1 METTTRVFPDVAS
14 DSCSSSMRQRWRR
27 GKPAEPLRLRGCA
40 VHRAMPGSSAR
51 RRHPRLE
58 SDRDERPM
66 GDRRSVPGPALA
78 VKPGEVTLY
87 RFPNHTPLCWNATW
101 RTDCRTVIYKQ
112 RRRQHGPGRDRVPRG
127 IRLHGG
133 RPGQDRHPER
143 QGRRLR
149 LVPLMGSRIRLRS
162 SSGPV
167 TRSGHSSTSVRFGPC
182 LRKNP
187 SHFPFNSQ

>member
-66 GDRRSVPGPALA
+66 GDRRSVPGPTLA
-78 VKPGEVTLY
+78 VKPGEVTWY
-87 RFPNHTPLCWNATW
+87 RFPNHTPLRWNATW

-127 IRLHGG
+127 IRLLGG

-162 SSGPV
+162 SSGPGN
-167 TRSGHSSTSVRFGPC
+167 RSGHSSTSVRFGPC

-187 SHFPFNSQ
+187 SHFPFNN

>member
-1 METTTRVFPDVAS
+1 
-14 DSCSSSMRQRWRR
+14 
-27 GKPAEPLRLRGCA
+27 
-40 VHRAMPGSSAR
+40 MPGISAR

-66 GDRRSVPGPALA
+66 GDRRSVPGPTLA

-87 RFPNHTPLCWNATW
+87 RFPNHIPLCWNATW

-133 RPGQDRHPER
+133 RPGQDRQPER

-149 LVPLMGSRIRLRS
+149 LVPLMGSRIRPGVHQGRAID
-162 SSGPV
+162 PV
-167 TRSGHSSTSVRFGPC
+167 IRRRPCALAHVFAKTPVISHSTGNEQNICSLLSLLQIDFRAENTGFPGRTARVFKRRPC
-182 LRKNP
+182 GNG
-187 SHFPFNSQ
+187 

>member
-66 GDRRSVPGPALA
+66 GDRRSVPGPTLA
-78 VKPGEVTLY
+78 VKPGEVTWY
-87 RFPNHTPLCWNATW
+87 RFPNHTPLRWNATW

-127 IRLHGG
+127 IRLLGG

-162 SSGPV
+162 SSGPGN
-167 TRSGHSSTSVRFGPC
+167 RSGHSSTSVRFGPC

>member
-14 DSCSSSMRQRWRR
+14 ESCSSSMCQRWRR

-40 VHRAMPGSSAR
+40 VHRAMPGISAR

-66 GDRRSVPGPALA
+66 GDRRSVPGPTLA

-87 RFPNHTPLCWNATW
+87 RFPNHIPLCWNATW
-101 RTDCRTVIYKQ
+101 RTDCRTVTYKQ
-112 RRRQHGPGRDRVPRG
+112 RRRQHGPGRDRTPRG

-133 RPGQDRHPER
+133 RPGQDRQPER

-162 SSGPV
+162 SSGPGN
-167 TRSGHSSTSVRFGPC
+167 RSSHSSTSVRFGPC

-187 SHFPFNSQ
+187 SHFPFNRQ

>member
-14 DSCSSSMRQRWRR
+14 ESCSSSMRQRWRR

-40 VHRAMPGSSAR
+40 VHRAMPGLSAR

-66 GDRRSVPGPALA
+66 GDRRSVPGPTLA

-87 RFPNHTPLCWNATW
+87 RFPNHIPLRWNATW

-112 RRRQHGPGRDRVPRG
+112 RRRQGVPGLDRVPRG

-133 RPGQDRHPER
+133 LPCQYRQPER

-162 SSGPV
+162 SSGPGN
-167 TRSGHSSTSVRFGPC
+167 RSSHSSTSVRFGPR
-182 LRKNP
+182 LSKNP
-187 SHFPFNSQ
+187 SHSPFTRQ

>member
-27 GKPAEPLRLRGCA
+27 GKPTEPLRLRGCA

-51 RRHPRLE
+51 RPHPRLE

-66 GDRRSVPGPALA
+66 GDRRSVPGPTLA

-101 RTDCRTVIYKQ
+101 RTDCRTVTYKQ

-162 SSGPV
+162 SSGPGN
-167 TRSGHSSTSVRFGPC
+167 RSGHSSTSVRFGPC

>member
-66 GDRRSVPGPALA
+66 GDRRSVPGPTLA
-78 VKPGEVTLY
+78 VKPGEVTWY

-101 RTDCRTVIYKQ
+101 RTDCRTVIYSNDAASTFPAETVFPVESAA
-112 RRRQHGPGRDRVPRG
+112 RWAAGPGPATRT
-127 IRLHGG
+127 
-133 RPGQDRHPER
+133 
-143 QGRRLR
+143 
-149 LVPLMGSRIRLRS
+149 
-162 SSGPV
+162 SGPTV
-167 TRSGHSSTSVRFGPC
+167 EAGPTDGITYSAPEFIRAGHSIRSFVDVRA
-182 LRKNP
+182 LW
-187 SHFPFNSQ
+187 SMSS

>member
-1 METTTRVFPDVAS
+1 
-14 DSCSSSMRQRWRR
+14 
-27 GKPAEPLRLRGCA
+27 
-40 VHRAMPGSSAR
+40 
-51 RRHPRLE
+51 
-58 SDRDERPM
+58 M
-66 GDRRSVPGPALA
+66 GDRRSVPGPTLA

-87 RFPNHTPLCWNATW
+87 RFPNHTPLRWNATW
-101 RTDCRTVIYKQ
+101 RTDCRTVTYKQ

-162 SSGPV
+162 SPRPGI
-167 TRSGHSSTSVRFGPC
+167 R
-182 LRKNP
+182 
-187 SHFPFNSQ
+187 